1 MTKQVAHSLK
11 ELMLT
16 PRRDEPVSWHARL
29 MQRDIGGG
37 SQTNAEIDSLSQFP
51 DATALTISG
60 LDQAS
65 FEYLIQRYGTRFTA
79 FHFWKCP
86 RISDLR
92 PLESLPHLTHVAF
105 FWNQRVTR
113 LWDFSKTPKLS
124 GLHFDDFTRLP
135 KLDDLAAANSLAEL
149 GFGNAVWRGYK
160 VESLA
165 PLSSLEN
172 LKALIFNPKQIIDGR
187 VQPLAALTQL
197 DVLEFP
203 SNLFTTEQ
211 LAWLRARLPGTVD
224 GASLSA
230 LRSFDPLPLRG
241 KRMDT
246 LVNGYGKPFLDST
259 VDAKKVQR
267 FVTKFE
273 SMVERFR
280 ANPCLQPADN
290 VPRKRGSVA

>member
-1 MTKQVAHSLK
+1 
-11 ELMLT
+11 MLT

-135 KLDDLAAANSLAEL
+135 NLDDLAAAKSLANWGL
-149 GFGNAVWRGYK
+149 AMPFGGVTRWKVWHR
-160 VESLA
+160 
-165 PLSSLEN
+165 
-172 LKALIFNPKQIIDGR
+172 
-187 VQPLAALTQL
+187 
-197 DVLEFP
+197 
-203 SNLFTTEQ
+203 
-211 LAWLRARLPGTVD
+211 
-224 GASLSA
+224 
-230 LRSFDPLPLRG
+230 
-241 KRMDT
+241 
-246 LVNGYGKPFLDST
+246 
-259 VDAKKVQR
+259 
-267 FVTKFE
+267 
-273 SMVERFR
+273 
-280 ANPCLQPADN
+280 
-290 VPRKRGSVA
+290 